1 MHRPRMTCW
10 AVSLLVASIVAAPA
24 VAQDSESSEKAER
37 ARKAKKAFDE
47 GMEHYV
53 EENYAK
59 AIVDFKRAQNLYPS
73 AMLWYN
79 IALARMHQGNEEK
92 AMEAAEEAL
101 AFDGEPLPDKSRAKA
116 QAVLAGSSVV
126 LSSKTWTADR
136 AKAIAEAEEAEREKR
151 ENEKKE
157 QKQVEASRQNETAEP
172 STSASG
178 PVDTGPAMGAVGW
191 TGAVAGVLGV
201 GGLVGVPILAG
212 KYDSEVEEL
221 ERLSTGPSRQAFVDQ
236 KSQVESTRQTG
247 RLLLYTGSALTAVG
261 AGLVALDLFVLEP
274 GGEGTQRVSAG
285 IGARGQLRL
294 DVHW

>member
-1 MHRPRMTCW
+1 MHRPRISCL
-10 AVSLLVASIVAAPA
+10 AVCLAVTSLVAAPA
-24 VAQDSESSEKAER
+24 VAQDSTSSEKAER
-37 ARKAKKAFDE
+37 AQKAKKAFDE

-53 EENYAK
+53 EEDYAK

-73 AMLWYN
+73 AMLSYN

-101 AFDGEPLPDKSRAKA
+101 GFDGQPLPEKSRAKA

-126 LSSKTWTADR
+126 ASSKTWTADR
-136 AKAIAEAEEAEREKR
+136 KEAIAEAEEAEREKR
-151 ENEKKE
+151 EHEKNEQE
-157 QKQVEASRQNETAEP
+157 QAEASAQKETTET
-172 STSASG
+172 STSGGG

-191 TGAVAGVLGV
+191 TGAVAGVLGI
-201 GGLVGVPILAG
+201 GGLVGVPIMAG

-236 KSQVESTRQTG
+236 QNQVESTRQTG

-274 GGEGTQRVSAG
+274 NGGSNQSVSAG

-294 DVHW
+294 DLRW